1 MAKKPV
7 RKLNTIAEAVVWGVF
22 IIAAG
27 LAALSLLNANAV
39 VLTDSA
45 KAVVGYALATYAA
58 AAFGYLVYK
67 AVDNKA

>member
-7 RKLNTIAEAVVWGVF
+7 RKLNTVAEAVVWGAF
-22 IIAAG
+22 IISSG
-27 LAALSLLNANAV
+27 LAALSLLNTNAV

-45 KAVVGYALATYAA
+45 KAVVGYTLAAYAT